1 MKKVVIFVLLS
12 GLFGSFS
19 VQAIEYGNDVPDCVA
34 MGYNTDLSKCPASKV
49 KYPSHCPY
57 DYNKVRC
64 WTNNCQ
70 GYPFNES
77 EINSNFVTESCFA
90 GVENNQDVYFY
101 RYASCA
107 GKDGV
112 NYRFDNGDCIDRCDT
127 VNKYPFDNPPGSLA
141 GTVESCYDD
150 KMHYGYSKC
159 NEGFGKLVNG
169 TYNPVKGRC
178 DMLICDIWTYPFL
191 DKPDEARGTVIACAG
206 GSNKYYRYDVCK
218 TGYEKPYAS
227 AANCVKRFA
236 LEDKNFS
243 GVKIGDYLTYK
254 GTPIGTFF
262 HLPEE
267 GDNRYLILSHTVETG
282 HRFAVLGERA
292 IPGLP
297 DTSTPLNDK
306 DGKINTYYL
315 VNDPYDN
322 HPIGVNAYNYYPT
335 VCSGSVE
342 CGATVWYAPACL
354 EWWYMYLDKYVLYS
368 SFPASA
374 MFSQGW
380 YMCSRGAPGSTW
392 IFSMVEGKFQGN
404 YRLAGYSSRPIMAI
418 GSM

>member
-1 MKKVVIFVLLS
+1 MKKVAIFVLLS

-19 VQAIEYGNDVPDCVA
+19 VKAIEYGNDVPDCVA

-70 GYPFNES
+70 GYPFS
-77 EINSNFVTESCFA
+77 KSAISSNFVTESCFA

-159 NEGFGKLVNG
+159 NDGFGKLVNG
-169 TYNPVKGRC
+169 TYNPVNGRC
-178 DMLICDIWTYPFL
+178 DMLICDINTYPFL

-218 TGYEKPYAS
+218 SGYEKIFAS
-227 AANCVKRFA
+227 AANCVKKFA
-236 LEDKNFS
+236 IETNNFN
-243 GVKIGDYLTYK
+243 GVKIGDHLTYK
-254 GTPIGTFF
+254 GTSIGTFF

-267 GDNRYLILSHTVETG
+267 GDNRYLILSHTGGAGYAWATLVQ
-282 HRFAVLGERA
+282 AVPNMPFISSGW
-292 IPGLP
+292 
-297 DTSTPLNDK
+297 NDL
-306 DGKINTYYL
+306 DGKLNTYYL
-315 VNDPYDN
+315 VNDPKDT
-322 HPIGVNAYNYYPT
+322 HPAANYAYNYYPT

-342 CGATVWYAPACL
+342 CGATVWYAPACM
-354 EWWYMYLDKYVLYS
+354 EYYYMFLNKYILNNS
-368 SFPASA
+368 SPASVNTT
-374 MFSQGW
+374 
-380 YMCSRGAPGSTW
+380 YMCSGQYGTGSTMLVD
-392 IFSMVEGKFQGN
+392 INAGSFGGN
-404 YRLAGYSSRPIMAI
+404 TRLATYTTRPIMAI